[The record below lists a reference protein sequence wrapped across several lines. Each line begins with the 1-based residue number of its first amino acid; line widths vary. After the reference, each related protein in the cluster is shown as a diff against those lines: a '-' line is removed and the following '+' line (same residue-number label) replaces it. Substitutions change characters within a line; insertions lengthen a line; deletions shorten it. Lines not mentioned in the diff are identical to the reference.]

1 MKDSHSRSLAKG
13 ISWRILGTID
23 TIVIAWFITGQA
35 IKALSIGGIE
45 VITKVILYY
54 LHERSWQRVPWGK
67 PRTAEA
73 TPAAATAAPSP
84 APRPAPALHLH
95 PTDSQLLS
103 RAEREQYLGQRSR
116 VVWLTGLSGSG
127 KTTLAAALE
136 RKLLEKG
143 RFAQVL
149 DGDNIRNGLNKNLG
163 FSLEDRQE
171 NIRRVA
177 ELARLYCHSG
187 IIPIC
192 TFISPTREIR
202 QFARDI
208 IGAEDFLEVYV
219 NAPLQVCESRDVKGL
234 YQKARRGDIKDFTGI
249 DSPYEPPLQADL
261 ELNTAELTVGQAVE
275 LLLQTVEQFAD
286 NKNIAIKP

>member
-13 ISWRILGTID
+13 VSWRILGTID

-54 LHERSWQRVPWGK
+54 LHERVWQRVPWGK
-67 PRTAEA
+67 PQ
-73 TPAAATAAPSP
+73 PATAPVADNAPSP
-84 APRPAPALHLH
+84 TPPQTTPAQHLY
-95 PTDSQLLS
+95 PTNHQLLS
-103 RAEREQYLGQRSR
+103 RAEREKYLGQHSK
-116 VVWLTGLSGSG
+116 VIWLTGLSGSG

-136 RKLLEKG
+136 RKLLENG

-149 DGDNIRNGLNKNLG
+149 DGDNIRGGLNNNLG

-177 ELARLYCHSG
+177 ELAKLYCHSG

-208 IGAEDFLEVYV
+208 IDEQDFLEVYV

-234 YQKARRGDIKDFTGI
+234 YQKARRGEIKDFTGI
-249 DSPYEPPLQADL
+249 DAPYEPPLQPDL
-261 ELNTAELTVGQAVE
+261 ELNTAELSVEQALELLVRAVE
-275 LLLQTVEQFAD
+275 DFA
-286 NKNIAIKP
+286 NKKIAPPSHD